1 MNNDC
6 KIVVI
11 GGGTGLSVI
20 LRGLKKVSTHIT
32 AIVTT
37 ADDGGGSGKLREDLG
52 MLPPGDIRNC
62 ILALA
67 DTETYMEE
75 LFQYRFKEGSLAGQ
89 NFGNLFIAALTGIY
103 NNFQE
108 GIAKVHE
115 ILAVRG
121 RVIPVTEEN
130 ISLCALLENG
140 KIVRGESK
148 ISSAVLEDKTTIKK
162 VFLDPAEPK
171 AIPDALLSIHD
182 ADIIVLGPGS
192 VYTSITPNLL
202 VQGIVHAISESNAIK
217 IYIANVMTQP
227 GETDHYSVTGHV
239 KALLDHADENIIEY
253 VFVNN
258 GKIPEDI
265 LPKYQED
272 GAEPV
277 LLMTDDF
284 ARLNNYG
291 IAIVEGP
298 YIDVKKGYIRHD
310 ADQIA
315 MDIMKLFNQV
325 RELEIKKACISV

>member
-1 MNNDC
+1 MNRNC
-6 KIVVI
+6 KIVVL

-20 LRGLKKVSTHIT
+20 LRGLKKVTTNIT

-52 MLPPGDIRNC
+52 MLPPGDIRSC

-67 DTETYMEE
+67 DTEEYMEE

-103 NNFQE
+103 DSFQE

-115 ILAVRG
+115 ILAVIG

-130 ISLCALLENG
+130 INLCATLDNG
-140 KIVRGESK
+140 KIVKGESK
-148 ISSAVLEDKTTIKK
+148 IPVEVLRQNTGIKN
-162 VFLDPAEPK
+162 VFLEPAEPRPIPSVLE
-171 AIPDALLSIHD
+171 AINE
-182 ADIIVLGPGS
+182 ADIIILGPGS
-192 VYTSITPNLL
+192 VYTSIIPNLL
-202 VQGIVHAISESNAIK
+202 VKDMVNAIIESNAIK

-227 GETDHYSVTGHV
+227 GETDGYSVSRHIEAIQEHTSQDI
-239 KALLDHADENIIEY
+239 LEY

-258 GKIPEDI
+258 EKIPQDI
-265 LPKYQED
+265 LNKYKED

-277 LLMTDDF
+277 MLKLGEADQI
-284 ARLNNYG
+284 NNKEIEVIQG
-291 IAIVEGP
+291 S
-298 YIDVKKGYIRHD
+298 YIDVKQGYIRHD

-315 MDIMKLFNQV
+315 KDVIKLYSEY
-325 RELEIKKACISV
+325 RKLKKACIN

>member
-1 MNNDC
+1 MNNEC

-20 LRGLKKVSTHIT
+20 LRGLKKVSTQIT

-67 DTETYMEE
+67 DTESYMEE

-89 NFGNLFIAALTGIY
+89 NFGNLFIAALSGIY

-115 ILAVRG
+115 ILAVTG
-121 RVIPVTEEN
+121 RVVPVTEED
-130 ISLCALLENG
+130 ISLCAILENG

-148 ISSAVLEDKTTIKK
+148 ISSVVLSEKTTIKK
-162 VFLDPAEPK
+162 VYLDPAEPK
-171 AIPDALLSIHD
+171 AIPDALIAIRD

-192 VYTSITPNLL
+192 IYTSIIPNLL
-202 VQGIVHAISESNAIK
+202 VKNIVNAISDSQAIK
-217 IYIANVMTQP
+217 IYITNVMTQP
-227 GETDHYSVTGHV
+227 GETDNYSVRQHV
-239 KALLDHADENIIEY
+239 GALLDHANQNIIEY

-258 GKIPEDI
+258 EKIPNDI
-265 LPKYQED
+265 LPKYIED

-277 LLMTDDF
+277 LLKTDDSIM
-284 ARLNNYG
+284 LNNQG

-298 YIDVKKGYIRHD
+298 YIDVKKGYVRHD
-310 ADQIA
+310 ASQIA
-315 MDIMKLFNQV
+315 VDIIKLYNQV
-325 RELEIKKACISV
+325 KESKLKKACISV